1 MKKILLVA
9 GIFASL
15 NANANLI
22 VNGSFE
28 SQPNAEGA
36 FTRFSDGV
44 NPLTGWTIATGSG
57 NPYVETRNSIVGEAS
72 DGENFAELDV
82 SDPNDGTFGTG
93 LGGMFQVVNIASA
106 GLYDFSFDYAG
117 RPGTESTPTTNQIQF
132 SLFDSSDTLVIPQI
146 TLNPTLFN
154 VDSASWNTYV
164 NQFNLLAGNYTFLFR
179 EVGTQDGLGT
189 SLDNVVLVASETTT
203 AVPEP
208 ETYGMM
214 LLGLAMLGFASRRRK
229 A

>member
-9 GIFASL
+9 GMFASL

-28 SQPNAEGA
+28 SQSNAEGA

-82 SDPNDGTFGTG
+82 SDPLDSTFNTG

-117 RPGTESTPTTNQIQF
+117 RPGTVLSTNQIQF
-132 SLFDSSDTLVIPQI
+132 SLFDSADALVIPQV

-154 VDSASWNTYV
+154 TDSANWNTYI
-164 NQFNLLAGNYTFLFR
+164 NQFNLSAGNYTFLFR

-214 LLGLAMLGFASRRRK
+214 MLGLAMLGFASRRRK

>member
-9 GIFASL
+9 GLFASL

-28 SQPNAEGA
+28 SQSNGEGA
-36 FTRFSDGV
+36 YTRFSNGV

-82 SDPNDGTFGTG
+82 SDPQDSTFNTG
-93 LGGMFQVVNIASA
+93 LGGMFQVVNITSA

-117 RPGTESTPTTNQIQF
+117 RPGTVLSTNQIQF
-132 SLFDSSDTLVIPQI
+132 SLFDSADALVIPQE

-154 VDSASWNTYV
+154 TDSANWNTYI
-164 NQFNLLAGNYTFLFR
+164 NQFNLSAGNYTFLFR

-214 LLGLAMLGFASRRRK
+214 MLGLAMLGFASRRRK

>member
-9 GIFASL
+9 GMFASL

-28 SQPNAEGA
+28 SQSNVEGA

-82 SDPNDGTFGTG
+82 SDPLDSTFNTG

-117 RPGTESTPTTNQIQF
+117 RPGTVLSTNQIQF
-132 SLFDSSDTLVIPQI
+132 SLFDSADALVIPQV

-154 VDSASWNTYV
+154 TDSANWNTYI
-164 NQFNLLAGNYTFLFR
+164 NQFNLSAGNYTFLFR

-214 LLGLAMLGFASRRRK
+214 MLGLAMLGFASRRRK